1 MASKNLAI
9 REDVYRKLSEAKK
22 EGESF
27 SDAIDR
33 LLEKRGD
40 LLSHWGALSE
50 SKHMAEIE
58 RSIRD
63 TRRRAVVRLR

>member
-27 SDAIDR
+27 SDVIEK
-33 LLEKRGD
+33 LLERGSD
-40 LLSHWGALSE
+40 LLPLWGVLSE
-50 SKHMAEIE
+50 SKHWEEIE
-58 RSIRD
+58 DGVREIRKRTVIR
-63 TRRRAVVRLR
+63 TR

>member
-40 LLSHWGALSE
+40 LLSHWGVLSD
-50 SKHMAEIE
+50 SKHMVEIE

-63 TRRRAVVRLR
+63 TRKRAVVRLR